1 MTESDLDPQRSKNI
15 HSILTIC
22 REIVLILYYSSEM
35 LLILTSLSLNCL
47 IASKLYIYDVKSK
60 LYMFLVCSQYMSKG
74 TIAAV
79 MGGLHMCGGGLSWLQ
94 AIGLQ

>member
-1 MTESDLDPQRSKNI
+1 MLKVNC
-15 HSILTIC
+15 IC
-22 REIVLILYYSSEM
+22 
-35 LLILTSLSLNCL
+35 
-47 IASKLYIYDVKSK
+47 
-60 LYMFLVCSQYMSKG
+60 FLVCSQYTSKV